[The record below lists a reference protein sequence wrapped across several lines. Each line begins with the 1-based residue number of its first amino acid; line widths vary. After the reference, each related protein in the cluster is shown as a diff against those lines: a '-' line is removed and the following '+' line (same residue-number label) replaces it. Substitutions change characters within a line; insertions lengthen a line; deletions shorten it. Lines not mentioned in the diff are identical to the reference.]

1 MSRGKVRAARREVSD
16 AEVAALVRAAVAAAA
31 NDNEALERF
40 VRRLS
45 TPVRRTIHENWLWQ
59 RHDGQ
64 VPPDEPLP
72 GGRGGPARPVRSDW
86 RTWVLMAGRGFG
98 KTRAGAEWVSAL
110 ARAEPRARIAL
121 VGASA
126 EDAARV
132 MVEGVSGLLA
142 VARTGEAPL
151 WLRGEGQLVFRSGAK
166 AFVYSGAH
174 PEGLRGPEHHFA
186 WCDELAKWARPGAAW
201 DNLRLGLRLGAAPRA
216 LVTTTPRPVAALR
229 AILAHPGTAVTRGR
243 TADNDAHLGGGF
255 VADMVAT
262 YGGTRLGRQELDGEL
277 LEEAQGALWPRELIE
292 KCRSQALT
300 PGPSPAEGRGE
311 LKRIVVGV
319 DPPGSVTGD
328 ACGIVVCGEDREGR
342 LLVLADCTVSG
353 VRPEGWARAVAAAA
367 EAWEASRVVAEKNNG
382 GDMVES
388 VLRSV
393 EAALP
398 VRLVSASR
406 DKAARAAPVAARF
419 EAGKAFLAGRFPQ
432 LEDEMAGL
440 SWDGDYEGPGRSPDR
455 VDAMVWAM
463 SALMKPAP
471 QYRVTAL

>member
-1 MSRGKVRAARREVSD
+1 MSQGKVRAAVALRDVSD
-16 AEVAALVRAAVAAAA
+16 TEVAGMVRMARAAS
-31 NDNEALERF
+31 NDNEAAA
-40 VRRLS
+40 RLFGRLT
-45 TPVRRTIHENWLWQ
+45 TPERRTIAENWLWQ

-64 VPPDEPLP
+64 VPPDAWVR
-72 GGRGGPARPVRSDW
+72 GRAARDDW

-98 KTRAGAEWVSAL
+98 KTRAGAEWASAL

-126 EDAARV
+126 EEAARV

-151 WLRGEGQLVFRSGAK
+151 WLRSEGQLVFASGAR
-166 AFVYSGAH
+166 AYVYSGAN
-174 PEGLRGPEHHFA
+174 PDGLRGPEHHFA
-186 WCDELAKWARPGAAW
+186 WCDELAKWAHPQAAW

-229 AILAHPGTAVTRGR
+229 AILAHGGTALTRGR
-243 TADNDAHLGGGF
+243 TADNAAHLGGGF
-255 VADMVAT
+255 VEDMVET

-277 LEEAQGALWPRELIE
+277 LEDVAGALWPRDVIE
-292 KCRSQALT
+292 KARQSSTL
-300 PGPSPAEGRGE
+300 PREE
-311 LKRIVVGV
+311 LRRVVVGV
-319 DPPGSVTGD
+319 DPPGSVDGD
-328 ACGIVVCGEDREGR
+328 ACGIVVCGDDRDER
-342 LLVLADCTVSG
+342 LYVLADASVAG
-353 VRPEGWARAVAAAA
+353 LRPEGWARAVAKAA
-367 EAWEASRVVAEKNNG
+367 EAWGADRVIAEKNNG

-393 EAALP
+393 DANMP
-398 VRLVSASR
+398 VTLVSATHGKVS
-406 DKAARAAPVAARF
+406 RAAPVAARF

-440 SWDGDYEGPGRSPDR
+440 SWGGDYEGPGRSPDR

-463 SALMKPAP
+463 TALMKPP
-471 QYRVTAL
+471 REYRFAFIGS